1 MTLAAWAI
9 AQATSGASR
18 NFTRSRYR
26 AGNLVGATFQL
37 VETGLRLGEDP
48 DRPLMGCNQLLERRC
63 AARELGDGLLE
74 TCEELLEPNGLDG
87 TGAAGLVQFASG
99 AVTAPGAVVATTR
112 PRMPFTK
119 RPDSSPEK
127 VLASSI
133 DSLMAAFVGTWRS
146 IAIS

>member
-1 MTLAAWAI
+1 MAPVAAIGFDVYGTLVDPLGIGDELRKFVGEDAE
-9 AQATSGASR
+9 
-18 NFTRSRYR
+18 R
-26 AGNLVGATFQL
+26 ALVGGHEL
-37 VETGLRLGEDP
+37 VKRGGT
-48 DRPLMGCNQLLERRC
+48 
-63 AARELGDGLLE
+63 ARELGDGLLE
-74 TCEELLEPNGLDG
+74 GSQQVLEPGSLDRVLN
-87 TGAAGLVQFASG
+87 AGQVQFASG

-119 RPDSSPEK
+119 RPASSPEK